1 MCPEVPGAELGI
13 DSDGFFDLTEQPK
26 RVAVIGTGYIGIELS
41 GIFNALG
48 SEVTVFSR
56 TNQILRK
63 FDPIIKEN
71 VLEELMKSGV
81 RMCCNASVKA
91 LKRTDGGIRVEY
103 DSEGKTGKLEA
114 DCVLWAVG
122 RGPNLKNLNLDAAGV
137 KTSGNLNYIEVDE
150 YQNTSAK
157 GIYALGDVCG
167 NFQLTPVAIAAGR
180 KLADRLFGNKPK
192 SHLQY
197 ENIPT
202 VVFSHPTSG
211 TIGLSEDEAREKY
224 KDQIKIY
231 TSKFTNLYYAFLE
244 HKQATAYKI
253 VVVGPEEKVVGLHLF
268 GKGSD
273 EILQGFGVAIRYELV
288 LSQSL
293 HLSVEY

>member
-103 DSEGKTGKLEA
+103 DSEGKTGELEA

-293 HLSVEY
+293 HLSVKY